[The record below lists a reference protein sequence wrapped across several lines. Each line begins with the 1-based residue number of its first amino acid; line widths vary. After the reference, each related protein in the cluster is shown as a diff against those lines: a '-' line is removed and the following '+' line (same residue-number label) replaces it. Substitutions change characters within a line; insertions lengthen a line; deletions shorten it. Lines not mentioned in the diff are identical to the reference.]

1 MPAPII
7 VHDVPRRPPTRPP
20 ALQVQVAY
28 QFVEDVPSRFAV
40 AILAQVGQKVSI
52 VSSITG
58 NTLAHGDIKAFQHGT
73 ASIHVTAR
81 ASRCPG
87 PRSSALQV
95 GGRQR

>member
-1 MPAPII
+1 MPKPII
-7 VHDVPRRPPTRPP
+7 VHDVPRRTQAQPP

-28 QFVEDVPSRFAV
+28 QFVEDVPARFTVAV
-40 AILAQVGQKVSI
+40 SAQVGQKVSI
-52 VSSITG
+52 VSSITR
-58 NTLAHGDIKAFQHGT
+58 NTLAVGIVEAFQHGT
-73 ASIHVTAR
+73 ASIHITGR